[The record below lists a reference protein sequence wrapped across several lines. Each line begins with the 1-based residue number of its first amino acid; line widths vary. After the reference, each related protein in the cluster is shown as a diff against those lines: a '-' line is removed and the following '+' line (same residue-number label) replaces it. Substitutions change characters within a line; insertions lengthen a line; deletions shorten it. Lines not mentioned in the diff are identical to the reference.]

1 MHRLNDMVRRFSNRL
16 QFIQVTHNKATM
28 TVADVLYGVTMQ
40 LGGVGRVVPVDFRA
54 LVEA

>member
-1 MHRLNDMVRRFSNRL
+1 MVRRFSNRL